1 MKSKPQ
7 KTDKEMAKYLNFKYR
22 IWKYGI
28 YILPR
33 DPSGRIYKLI
43 AFVPLRGWVSGR
55 EMIEEM
61 RKRDFEL

>member
-1 MKSKPQ
+1 
-7 KTDKEMAKYLNFKYR
+7 MAKYLNFKYR